1 MAYSIKKHL
10 AYNEWA
16 NTKVADVLRG
26 VDDPI
31 FFQENKSS
39 FPSIAKTVLHI
50 WDAQHIW
57 LTRMQGGTM
66 SKWPSASFKGSK
78 DDSLNGLIESSS
90 ELSAFLLSKPKAF
103 LATYYPYK
111 NMKGEP
117 FESTYDD
124 TLFHIVNHSTYH
136 RGQIIT
142 MLREA
147 GIDQLPSTDLIH
159 YLRSIIKK

>member
-1 MAYSIKKHL
+1 MAYSIKTHL

-16 NTKVADVLRG
+16 NTKIADVLRE
-26 VDDPI
+26 VEDNI
-31 FFQENKSS
+31 FFQDNKSS

-57 LTRMQGGTM
+57 VKRMQGANLT
-66 SKWPSASFKGSK
+66 KWPSASFKGSK
-78 DDSLNGLIESSS
+78 DDSLNGLLDSSS
-90 ELSAFLLSKPKAF
+90 ELSSFLLSKTKSF
-103 LATYYPYK
+103 LSTSYPYK

-117 FESTYDD
+117 FENTYED
-124 TLFHIVNHSTYH
+124 TLFHVVNHGTYH

-147 GIDQLPSTDLIH
+147 GLRQLPSTDLIH
-159 YLRSIIKK
+159 YLRSVAK

>member
-16 NTKVADVLRG
+16 NTKIADVLRE
-26 VDDPI
+26 VEDRI

-57 LTRMQGGTM
+57 VNRMQGSSV

-90 ELSAFLLSKPKAF
+90 ELSSFLLSKSKSF
-103 LATYYPYK
+103 LSTPYPYK
-111 NMKGEP
+111 TMKGEP
-117 FESTYDD
+117 FESTYED
-124 TLFHIVNHSTYH
+124 TLFHVVNHGTYH

-147 GIDQLPSTDLIH
+147 GLKQLPSTDLIH
-159 YLRSIIKK
+159 YLRSVAK

>member
-1 MAYSIKKHL
+1 MAYSLKRHL

-16 NTKVADVLRG
+16 NTKIADVLRE
-26 VDDPI
+26 VDDTI
-31 FFQENKSS
+31 FFQDNKSS

-57 LTRMQGGTM
+57 VKRMQGSSV

-90 ELSAFLLSKPKAF
+90 ELSSFLNSKPKTF
-103 LATYYPYK
+103 LSTSYPYK

-117 FESTYDD
+117 FENTYED
-124 TLFHIVNHSTYH
+124 TLFHVVNHGTYH

-147 GIDQLPSTDLIH
+147 GFKQLPSTDLIH
-159 YLRSIIKK
+159 YLRSVVK

>member
-1 MAYSIKKHL
+1 MAYSIKQHL

-16 NTKVADVLRG
+16 NIKVADVLRE
-26 VDDPI
+26 VEDQI
-31 FFQENKSS
+31 YFQDNKSS

-57 LTRMQGGTM
+57 VKRMQGQSQ

-78 DDSLNGLIESSS
+78 DESLNGLIESST
-90 ELSAFLLSKPKAF
+90 ELSTFLHSKQKSFLS
-103 LATYYPYK
+103 TVYPYK

-117 FESTYDD
+117 FENTYED
-124 TLFHIVNHSTYH
+124 TLFHVVNHSTYH

-147 GIDQLPSTDLIH
+147 GVTQLPSTDLIH
-159 YLRSIIKK
+159 YLRAFKK

>member
-1 MAYSIKKHL
+1 MAYSLKKHL

-16 NTKVADVLRG
+16 NTKIADVLRE
-26 VDDPI
+26 VEDQI
-31 FFQENKSS
+31 FFQDNKSS

-57 LTRMQGGTM
+57 VSRMQGSSL

-90 ELSAFLLSKPKAF
+90 ELSAFIRAKPKPF
-103 LATYYPYK
+103 LSTLYAYK
-111 NMKGEP
+111 NLKGEP
-117 FESTYDD
+117 FENTYED
-124 TLFHIVNHSTYH
+124 TLFHVVNHSTYH

-142 MLREA
+142 MLRDA
-147 GIDQLPSTDLIH
+147 GLKVLPTTDLIH
-159 YLRSIIKK
+159 YLRSVVK

>member
-1 MAYSIKKHL
+1 MAYSIKRHL

-16 NTKVADVLRG
+16 NTKIADVLSE
-26 VDDPI
+26 VEDSI
-31 FFQENKSS
+31 FFQDNKSS

-57 LTRMQGGTM
+57 VKRMQG
-66 SKWPSASFKGSK
+66 SSVSIWPSASFKGSK

-90 ELSAFLLSKPKAF
+90 ALSSFLLSKSKSF
-103 LATYYPYK
+103 LATSYPYK

-117 FESTYDD
+117 FENTYED
-124 TLFHIVNHSTYH
+124 TLFHIVNHGTYH

-147 GIDQLPSTDLIH
+147 GLQQLPSTDLIH
-159 YLRSIIKK
+159 YLRSVVK

>member
-10 AYNEWA
+10 AYNQWA
-16 NTKVADVLRG
+16 NTKVADVLREIE
-26 VDDPI
+26 DQI
-31 FFQENKSS
+31 FFQDNKSS

-57 LTRMQGGTM
+57 VKRMQGNSQ

-78 DDSLNGLIESSS
+78 DDSLNGLVESSS
-90 ELSAFLLSKPKAF
+90 ELSEFLQTKPKSF
-103 LATYYPYK
+103 LSTLYAYK

-117 FESTYDD
+117 FENTYED
-124 TLFHIVNHSTYH
+124 TLFHVVNHSTYH
-136 RGQIIT
+136 RGQIFS

-147 GIDQLPSTDLIH
+147 GMKQLPSTDLIH
-159 YLRSIIKK
+159 YLRSVIK

>member
-1 MAYSIKKHL
+1 MAYSLKKHL

-16 NTKVADVLRG
+16 NTKIADVLRE
-26 VDDPI
+26 VEDQI
-31 FFQENKSS
+31 FFQDNKSS

-57 LTRMQGGTM
+57 VSRMQGSSL

-90 ELSAFLLSKPKAF
+90 ELSAFIRAKPKSF
-103 LATYYPYK
+103 LSTLYAYK

-117 FESTYDD
+117 FENTYED
-124 TLFHIVNHSTYH
+124 TLFHVVNHTTYH
-136 RGQIIT
+136 RGQIVT
-142 MLREA
+142 MLRDA
-147 GIDQLPSTDLIH
+147 GLKILPTTDLIH
-159 YLRSIIKK
+159 YLRSVVI

>member
-1 MAYSIKKHL
+1 MAYSLKKHL

-16 NTKVADVLRG
+16 NTKIADVLRE
-26 VDDPI
+26 VEDQI
-31 FFQENKSS
+31 FFQDNKSS

-57 LTRMQGGTM
+57 VSRMQGSSL

-90 ELSAFLLSKPKAF
+90 ELSAFIRAKSKSFLSTLYA
-103 LATYYPYK
+103 YK

-117 FESTYDD
+117 FENTYED
-124 TLFHIVNHSTYH
+124 TLFHVVNHTTYH
-136 RGQIIT
+136 RGQIVT
-142 MLREA
+142 MLRDA
-147 GIDQLPSTDLIH
+147 GLKVLPATDLIH
-159 YLRSIIKK
+159 YLRSVVK

>member
-1 MAYSIKKHL
+1 MAYAIKKHL

-16 NTKVADVLRG
+16 NTKIADVLRE
-26 VDDPI
+26 VDDQI
-31 FFQENKSS
+31 FFQDNKSS

-57 LTRMQGGTM
+57 VTRMKGSNI

-90 ELSAFLLSKPKAF
+90 ELSTFLLSKTKPF
-103 LATYYPYK
+103 LATTYPYK

-117 FESTYDD
+117 FESTYED
-124 TLFHIVNHSTYH
+124 TLFHVVNHGTYH
-136 RGQIIT
+136 RGQIVT

-147 GIDQLPSTDLIH
+147 GITQLPSTDLIH
-159 YLRSIIKK
+159 YLRSFAK